1 MIDIQKMDYYDLI
14 HFTMKTFD
22 PEIGLLERN
31 DGNDLVSE
39 FKRQKGYIEKAESYI
54 EKDVENA
61 NVVLKVALEFK
72 EGIKKEKLSAWLFK
86 KENHSVFGHA
96 FY

>member
-22 PEIGLLERN
+22 AEIGLLEGN

-54 EKDVENA
+54 EKDIENA
-61 NVVLKVALEFK
+61 NALLKV
-72 EGIKKEKLSAWLFK
+72 GCRI
-86 KENHSVFGHA
+86 
-96 FY
+96 